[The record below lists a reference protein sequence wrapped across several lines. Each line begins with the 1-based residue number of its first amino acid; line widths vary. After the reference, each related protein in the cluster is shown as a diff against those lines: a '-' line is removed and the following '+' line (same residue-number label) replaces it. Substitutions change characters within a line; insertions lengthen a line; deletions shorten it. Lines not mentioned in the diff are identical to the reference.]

1 MESQTKLSRREKT
14 GMIVRYLRGCWGFF
28 AGAVV
33 LAWMNTACNALVPQI
48 ISFTVDS
55 VLGGEPP
62 DLPGFLRPLIPVDQ
76 LRAEPLSFLWLAAG
90 AVVLAAAVRGVCIYG
105 IRNNLAKGSD
115 GFVK

>member
-62 DLPGFLRPLIPVDQ
+62 DLPGFLRRLIPVDQ

-90 AVVLAAAVRGVCIYG
+90 AVVRAGALV
-105 IRNNLAKGSD
+105 
-115 GFVK
+115 